1 MVFGSILPNKTS
13 KLGVIGNTEYISIGE
28 LSKIPA
34 KIDTGADSSS
44 IWASNIEVK
53 KKNGTLTFKLF
64 APSSPHYTGET
75 LQSTDYTISSVRS
88 SNGIKQIRYRTK
100 LKITLGNQ
108 IIETNFTLANRRRNI
123 FPVLIGRKT
132 ISGLFLVDVSK
143 SAVKLKVPEKIRKLG
158 PKFRKDPYKF
168 HQTYIKKSKTEKS
181 S

>member
-1 MVFGSILPNKTS
+1 MVFGSILSNKTS
-13 KLGVIGNTEYISIGE
+13 KLGVIGNTEYISIGK

-53 KKNGTLTFKLF
+53 KDGTLTFKLF

-100 LKITLGNQ
+100 LKIALGNQ

-143 SAVKLKVPEKIRKLG
+143 SAVKLKAPKKIEKLG